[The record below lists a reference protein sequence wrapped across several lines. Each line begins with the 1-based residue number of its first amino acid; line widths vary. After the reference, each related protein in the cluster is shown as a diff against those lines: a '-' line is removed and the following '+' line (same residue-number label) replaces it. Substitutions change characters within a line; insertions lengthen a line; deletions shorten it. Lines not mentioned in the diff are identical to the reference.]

1 MGHHHHHHH
10 NQNLKVAFF
19 LNLSFTIIEIIGGI
33 LTNSMAIFSD
43 ALHDLGDTL
52 GIGLS
57 IYFEKISEKGSDKH
71 YSYGYRRFSVISALI
86 NSMILLLGSA
96 FIVYESIPR
105 ILEPQQVDA
114 EGMLYLAILGVSV
127 NGIAVW
133 KIKKGNKGNSI
144 NQRAIML
151 HLMEDVLGWV
161 AVLLGSIVMYF
172 WDFPIIDPIL
182 SLLISIY
189 ILWNVAKNI
198 KQVANIIL
206 QAIPKNINIDK
217 LKEQITGLNNV
228 SSLHDL
234 HFWSMDGEYNIASMH
249 VVVLSNTTQNDV
261 VELKKIIRNISKRHN
276 IEHPTI
282 EIEYQDEECNLC
294 N

>member
-10 NQNLKVAFF
+10 NDNLKVAFF
-19 LNLSFTIIEIIGGI
+19 LNLSFTIVEIIGGI

-57 IYFEKISEKGSDKH
+57 IYFEKISEKGSDKR

-96 FIVYESIPR
+96 FIVYESVPR
-105 ILEPQQVDA
+105 LMNPQKVDA
-114 EGMLYLAILGVSV
+114 EGMFYLAILGVFV

-133 KIKKGNKGNSI
+133 KIKKGSKGKSI
-144 NQRAIML
+144 NERAIML
-151 HLMEDVLGWV
+151 HLLEDVLGWV
-161 AVLLGSIVMYF
+161 AVLVGSVIMYF
-172 WDFPIIDPIL
+172 WDVPIIDPIL
-182 SLLISIY
+182 SLMISVY

-198 KQVANIIL
+198 NQVANIIL
-206 QAIPKNINIDK
+206 QAFPKNIDIDK
-217 LKEQITGLNNV
+217 LKEKITGLKNV
-228 SSLHDL
+228 LSIHDL

-249 VVVLSNTTQNDV
+249 VVIHLDATQEDV
-261 VELKKIIRNISKRHN
+261 VELKKIIRNITKRYN
-276 IEHPTI
+276 IQHPTI
-282 EIEYQDEECNLC
+282 EIEYQNEECSLSH
-294 N
+294 

>member
-1 MGHHHHHHH
+1 MGHHHHHHP
-10 NQNLKVAFF
+10 NENLKIAFF
-19 LNLSFTIIEIIGGI
+19 LNLSFTVVEIIGGI
-33 LTNSMAIFSD
+33 MTNSMAIFSD

-105 ILEPQQVDA
+105 ILEPQEVNA
-114 EGMLYLAILGVSV
+114 EGMVYLALLGVFV
-127 NGIAVW
+127 NGMAVW
-133 KIKKGNKGNSI
+133 KIKKGSKGKSI
-144 NQRAIML
+144 NERAIML

-161 AVLLGSIVMYF
+161 AVLVGSIIMFF
-172 WDFPIIDPIL
+172 WHVPIIDPIL
-182 SLLISIY
+182 SLLISVY

-206 QAIPKNINIDK
+206 QAIPKDIDIDG
-217 LKEQITGLNNV
+217 LKNKITGLKHV
-228 SSLHDL
+228 SSIHDL

-249 VVVLSNTTQNDV
+249 VVVQSEATQSDL
-261 VELKKIIRNISKRHN
+261 VELKKTIRNVSKRYN
-276 IEHPTI
+276 IQHPTI
-282 EIEYQDEECNLC
+282 EIEYQDEDCHLC